1 MYKRIQKIALA
12 TAGIGAM
19 VAVVAAPITSSIFQQ
34 TSYVAASAAEEI
46 KSGYEAAGGD
56 DSDSNDLTSIVGT
69 IVNTML
75 FIVGVLAVIMIIY
88 SGIRYITAHGD
99 KGQVESAK
107 NTLIYS
113 IVGLVVAIVA
123 YAIVNW
129 VIGLFDGGGSSSG
142 GSTGGSSSGGSTS
155 GTVSYVIER

>member
-1 MYKRIQKIALA
+1 MSTKAFKIALA
-12 TAGIGAM
+12 AVGVGLSLAL
-19 VAVVAAPITSSIFQQ
+19 VVAPMASSLFNQPG
-34 TSYVAASAAEEI
+34 YVGASAAEEI
-46 KSGYEAAGGD
+46 KKGYEQAGGTEG
-56 DSDSNDLTSIVGT
+56 DSLPNIVGT
-69 IVNTML
+69 VINTML

-129 VIGLFDGGGSSSG
+129 VIGLFDGGGSSGGAPTSG
-142 GSTGGSSSGGSTS
+142 GSASDPAT

>member
-1 MYKRIQKIALA
+1 MSAKASKIALA
-12 TAGIGAM
+12 
-19 VAVVAAPITSSIFQQ
+19 AVGVGLSLALVAAPMASSLFNQPG
-34 TSYVAASAAEEI
+34 YVSASAAEEI
-46 KSGYEAAGGD
+46 KKGYEQAGGTEG
-56 DSDSNDLTSIVGT
+56 DSLPNIVGT
-69 IVNTML
+69 VINTML
-75 FIVGVLAVIMIIY
+75 FIVGVLAVAMIIY

-129 VIGLFDGGGSSSG
+129 VIGLFDGGGSSGGAPTSG
-142 GSTGGSSSGGSTS
+142 GSASDPAT

>member
-1 MYKRIQKIALA
+1 MHKRVKKIAIA
-12 TAGIGAM
+12 TASVGVM
-19 VAVVAAPITSSIFQQ
+19 VAVAAAPITSSMFQQ
-34 TSYVAASAAEEI
+34 TGYVAASAAEEI
-46 KSGYEAAGGD
+46 KKGYNQAGGS
-56 DSDSNDLTSIVGT
+56 DSDSLPDIIGT
-69 IVNTML
+69 VVSTML

-129 VIGLFDGGGSSSG
+129 VIGLFDGGGSSGGASTSG
-142 GSTGGSSSGGSTS
+142 GSVSDPAT
-155 GTVSYVIER
+155 GTVSYVIEH

>member
-1 MYKRIQKIALA
+1 MSTKASKIALA
-12 TAGIGAM
+12 
-19 VAVVAAPITSSIFQQ
+19 AVGVGLSLALVAAPMASSLFNQPG
-34 TSYVAASAAEEI
+34 YVSASAAEEI
-46 KSGYEAAGGD
+46 KKGYEQAGGTEG
-56 DSDSNDLTSIVGT
+56 DSLPNIVGT
-69 IVNTML
+69 VINTML
-75 FIVGVLAVIMIIY
+75 FIVGVLAVAMIIY

-129 VIGLFDGGGSSSG
+129 VIGLFDGGGSSGGTSTSG
-142 GSTGGSSSGGSTS
+142 GSASDPAT

>member
-1 MYKRIQKIALA
+1 MSAKASKIALA
-12 TAGIGAM
+12 
-19 VAVVAAPITSSIFQQ
+19 AVGVGLSLVLVAAPMASSLFNQPG
-34 TSYVAASAAEEI
+34 YVGASAAEEI
-46 KSGYEAAGGD
+46 KKGYEQAGGTEG
-56 DSDSNDLTSIVGT
+56 DSLPNIVGT
-69 IVNTML
+69 VINTML
-75 FIVGVLAVIMIIY
+75 FIVGVLAVAMIIY

-113 IVGLVVAIVA
+113 IVGLIIAIVA

-129 VIGLFDGGGSSSG
+129 VIDLFSGGSSGGTSTSG
-142 GSTGGSSSGGSTS
+142 GSASDPAT

>member
-1 MYKRIQKIALA
+1 MRKVIQNAALGIAA
-12 TAGIGAM
+12 VGTM
-19 VAVVAAPITSSIFQQ
+19 VAMAVTPVTSSIFQQ
-34 TSYVAASAAEEI
+34 TGYVAASAAEEI
-46 KSGYEAAGGD
+46 KKGYNQAGGS
-56 DSDSNDLTSIVGT
+56 DSDSLPDIVGT
-69 IVNTML
+69 VVNTML

-129 VIGLFDGGGSSSG
+129 VIGLFDGGGSSGGASTSG
-142 GSTGGSSSGGSTS
+142 GSVSDPAT